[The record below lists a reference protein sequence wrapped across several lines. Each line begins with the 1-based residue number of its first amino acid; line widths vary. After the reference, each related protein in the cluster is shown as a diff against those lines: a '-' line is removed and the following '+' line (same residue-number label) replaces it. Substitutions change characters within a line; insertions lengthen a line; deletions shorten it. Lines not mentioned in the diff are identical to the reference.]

1 LLSLNDE
8 SAFNNVMYSRLLHDI
23 KKRRVLR
30 LLLEFVRDFLKDRHI
45 IITIND
51 YTTTE
56 RSVNVDISQDSS
68 LSLILYLFYNTNLL
82 EVCDN
87 IKLRTSF
94 TDFINNVNILMYEEF
109 MKRNCKVLDEI
120 YDKCEQ

>member
-1 LLSLNDE
+1 MLSLNDE

-94 TDFINNVNILMYEEF
+94 TDFINNVNILMYKEF